1 VPIGRPSGDIAAALL
16 VGAGLSAASARPAGQ
31 FIDRRLEP
39 AGGEGLAD
47 AHLVAAFPPAS
58 VEGRRGGL
66 LAGLQR
72 AGVRLLFVA
81 FFS

>member
-1 VPIGRPSGDIAAALL
+1 L

-47 AHLVAAFPPAS
+47 AHLVAAFPPAG